1 MKSKMKDIK
10 IAFFDYDGTL
20 KDISQKSMSEKTI
33 QTLQKLKENNIIIC
47 LATGRTPMTLP
58 DLSEVE
64 FDVFLTFNGSYC
76 FNKKETI
83 FQNPIPSKDVKDI
96 INNAAAIN
104 RPVSIATS
112 KRLAANGKDQDLA
125 DYYAIA
131 GIEVE
136 VSADFEEVSHEEIF
150 QIMLGCREEEHDQIM
165 KGMKGAQITAW
176 WDRAADIIP
185 AGGGKG
191 TGILKILEYYHL
203 TKDEAIAFGDG
214 NNDIEMLRTV
224 GTGVAM
230 ANASD
235 KVKEIAD
242 DVCGCVT
249 EDGIYQYCTEHGLI

>member
-1 MKSKMKDIK
+1 MKDIK
-10 IAFFDYDGTL
+10 IAFFDFDGTL
-20 KDISQKSMSEKTI
+20 KDISQESMSEKTI
-33 QTLQKLKENNIIIC
+33 QTLHKLKENNVITC

-58 DLSEVE
+58 DLSGVE
-64 FDVFLTFNGSYC
+64 FDAFLTFNGSYC

-83 FQNPIPSKDVKDI
+83 FQNPIPKKDVKDI

-112 KRLAANGKDQDLA
+112 KRLAANGKDQDLV

-136 VSADFEEVSHEEIF
+136 VSEDFEAVSNEEIF

-165 KGMKGAQITAW
+165 KGVDGAQITAW

-203 TKDEAIAFGDG
+203 TKEEAIAFGDG
-214 NNDIEMLRTV
+214 NNDIEMLKAV

-230 ANASD
+230 GNASD
-235 KVKEIAD
+235 RVKEIAD
-242 DVCGCVT
+242 DVCGNAT
-249 EDGIYQYCTEHGLI
+249 DDGIYHYCIEQGFI